1 MCLLLELEGPTAWNA
16 AKYNHKW
23 VDSRQRNVV
32 ELEGPAAC
40 NAAKYN
46 HKWVNS
52 RQRNVVEL
60 EGPAACNAA
69 KYNHKWVNSRQR
81 NVVELEG
88 IEPSSK
94 QGRPTLSTRLFQTEF
109 SNTGKTWTTNL
120 CLIL

>member
-1 MCLLLELEGPTAWNA
+1 MGQFPTAEHRSLLELEGPAAWNA

-23 VDSRQRNVV
+23 VD
-32 ELEGPAAC
+32 
-40 NAAKYN
+40 
-46 HKWVNS
+46 
-52 RQRNVVEL
+52 
-60 EGPAACNAA
+60 
-69 KYNHKWVNSRQR
+69 SRQR

-94 QGRPTLSTRLFQTEF
+94 QGRPTLSTRLFQTGF